1 MTYGIEVINPGINR
15 VILDGKSPI
24 YVIPPIRVENYSLYY
39 RYNLPSSS
47 PYLPKFGYPRERSDE
62 NGYGSDLFTS
72 NQDFDL
78 TLKYPLTSIE
88 PPMLFISQDVS
99 YPPIPTYKKGP
110 FGQVGNTA
118 WTIKAGS
125 TEGWLSNSTYTPI
138 GVPGRWTG
146 IRVNLLSSELVGYS
160 PGKYA
165 DAIAND
171 QIRAQH
177 NSGLIPNL
185 SSKFIVVG
193 HGVQPQADG
202 YGLTVRGADGK
213 IVFNSDSNI
222 AKAVGAQSRWNYNG
236 RSGDRYGYE
245 ERWSSKSGA
254 PTPTA
259 WVLFSPMQYTRRY
272 NGEISSCALTNVTGT
287 PNRLIVGGRSGS
299 PAHTPILWIE
309 PMKPIERW

>member
-1 MTYGIEVINPGINR
+1 MTYGIEVVNPGVNR
-15 VILDGKSPI
+15 VILDGKNPI
-24 YVIPPIRVENYSLYY
+24 YVIPPIRIENYNLHY
-39 RYNLPSSS
+39 RYMGQYITS
-47 PYLPKFGYPRERSDE
+47 PYFPKFGYPRRVDTDE
-62 NGYGSDLFTS
+62 NGYGTEVFVSG
-72 NQDFDL
+72 QDFDL
-78 TLKYPLTSIE
+78 TLQYPLTSIE

-99 YPPIPTYKKGP
+99 YPPLPR
-110 FGQVGNTA
+110 GNLFYNTDRTA
-118 WTIKAGS
+118 WIIKSGS
-125 TEGWLSNSTYTPI
+125 TEGWISNSTYTPI

-146 IRVNLLSSELVGYS
+146 IRVNLLTSGTVELS
-160 PGKYA
+160 PGKYGDIWA
-165 DAIAND
+165 EEEV
-171 QIRAQH
+171 RAQH
-177 NSGLIPNL
+177 QSGLIPNL

-222 AKAVGAQSRWNYNG
+222 AKAVGAQSRWDYNG
-236 RSGDRYGYE
+236 RSGGKGGYE